1 VPIKKADHSNLL
13 KVQPRKIK
21 NEVKIMTIKE
31 QIQVKCT
38 IMRGGTSKAV
48 FLNENQ
54 VPKDLELRK
63 QLILNLFGSPDKRQI
78 DGLGGADILTSK
90 CAIIG
95 PPSHPDADIDY
106 TFIQVGIDK
115 PVLSYE
121 IVCGNISPAAG
132 VYAIEEGF
140 VQTTEPV
147 TVVRVH
153 NTNIGKIL
161 KVKVPIKDGQ
171 PLVEGG
177 FVIDGVPGSG
187 AEIEL
192 DYSNTA
198 GGATGQLLPTGNVRD
213 SIFVK
218 ELQNNIEVSIVDVGT
233 LTVFFRATDIG
244 LKGTEKPD
252 EISGDKIQIFEEIR
266 QVAADL
272 CGVPKSNLLT
282 PFQVMVA
289 PSADYTVFSTGRV
302 VKKEE
307 VDLVAR
313 MVALDV
319 VHKAFSGGA
328 STCTSV
334 AAQIEGTI
342 VSEMCST
349 YENPRRLRIGHPS
362 GVLPIYAKVKENAI
376 DWEVEEVLFSRTVR
390 RLMDGYAY
398 VRKSQLKSAT
408 ENDAEADSDSE
419 LYKLN

>member
-1 VPIKKADHSNLL
+1 
-13 KVQPRKIK
+13 
-21 NEVKIMTIKE
+21 MKE

-38 IMRGGTSKAV
+38 IMRGGTSRAV
-48 FLNENQ
+48 FINENQ

-63 QLILNLFGSPDKRQI
+63 QLILSLFGSPDKRQI
-78 DGLGGADILTSK
+78 DGLGGADITTSK
-90 CAIIG
+90 CVIIG

-106 TFIQVGIDK
+106 TFIQVGIDE
-115 PVLSYE
+115 PILSYE

-140 VQTTEPV
+140 VRPVEPV
-147 TVVRVH
+147 TVIRVH
-153 NTNIGKIL
+153 NTNTGKIL
-161 KVKVPIKDGQ
+161 TVKVPVKDGH
-171 PLVEGG
+171 PLVEGD

-187 AEIEL
+187 AEVGL
-192 DYSNTA
+192 DYSNTT

-213 SIFVK
+213 YVFLK
-218 ELQNNIEVSIVDVGT
+218 ELQKYIEVSIVDVGT

-266 QVAADL
+266 QVSADL
-272 CGVPKSNLLT
+272 CGVPKSNLMT

-302 VKKEE
+302 VRKEE

-313 MVALDV
+313 MVTLNF

-334 AAQIEGTI
+334 AAQIMGTI
-342 VSEMCST
+342 VNEMCST

-362 GVLPIYAKVKENAI
+362 GVLPIYSNVKGSAN
-376 DWEVEEVLFSRTVR
+376 DWKVEEVLFSRTVR
-390 RLMDGYAY
+390 RIMDGYAY
-398 VRKSQLKSAT
+398 VRKSQLAPTTGS
-408 ENDAEADSDSE
+408 DAEIDSE
-419 LYKLN
+419 CELVGA

>member
-1 VPIKKADHSNLL
+1 
-13 KVQPRKIK
+13 
-21 NEVKIMTIKE
+21 MKE

-38 IMRGGTSKAV
+38 IMRGGTSRAV
-48 FLNENQ
+48 FLNESQ

-78 DGLGGADILTSK
+78 DGLGGADITTSK
-90 CAIIG
+90 CVIIG

-106 TFIQVGIDK
+106 TFIQVGIDE

-140 VQTTEPV
+140 VRPAEPV
-147 TVVRVH
+147 TEVRVH
-153 NTNIGKIL
+153 NTNTGKIL
-161 KVKVPIKDGQ
+161 TVKVPIKDDQ
-171 PLVEGG
+171 PVVEGD

-187 AEIEL
+187 AEVGL
-192 DYSNTA
+192 DYSNTT
-198 GGATGQLLPTGNVRD
+198 GGATGQLLPSGNVLD
-213 SIFVK
+213 SIYVK
-218 ELQNNIEVSIVDVGT
+218 GLQKHIEVSIVDVGT

-252 EISGDKIQIFEEIR
+252 EISGDKIQVFEEIR

-272 CGVPKSNLLT
+272 CGVSKSNLMT

-289 PSADYTVFSTGRV
+289 PSAEYTVFSTGRV

-313 MVALDV
+313 MVTLNF

-342 VSEMCST
+342 VNEMCSM

-362 GVLPIYAKVKENAI
+362 GVLPIYANVKGSAN

-390 RLMDGYAY
+390 RIMDGYAY
-398 VRKSQLKSAT
+398 VRKSQLEPTNGS
-408 ENDAEADSDSE
+408 DGEANHERDLLGVS
-419 LYKLN
+419 